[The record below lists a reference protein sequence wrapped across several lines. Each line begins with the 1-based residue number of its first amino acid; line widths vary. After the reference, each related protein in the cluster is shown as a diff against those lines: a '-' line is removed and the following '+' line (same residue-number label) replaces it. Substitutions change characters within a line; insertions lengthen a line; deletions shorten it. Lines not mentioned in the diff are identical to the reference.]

1 MNNASFNKRKSPAKP
16 LSITLCDETER
27 VVRALAKA
35 HRLPITQVLRLS
47 IRNGLPA
54 VEQKLSDLTN
64 S

>member
-1 MNNASFNKRKSPAKP
+1 MNNAPFYKRKSPARP